1 MNIMAMDT
9 STDRAIIALST
20 ADGRV
25 FETVSEGARQHGRDL
40 IPRLSSVL
48 REAGLRALD
57 LEAVAVGLGPGSYTG
72 LRVGVTAAKTLAY
85 ASGAG
90 LVGLDSLQAVA
101 RNAPPEALFVSVVA
115 DAQRGDVYVADLAR
129 PAPGTPLVAVG
140 ESHIERFAEWLE
152 RLVPG
157 VFVIGPALESPR
169 FRDAL
174 PSGIEAPDRAGNF
187 PAGGPLLELAREAW
201 QTGTRENPWLLE
213 PRYLR
218 RSSAEEKWDAR

>member
-1 MNIMAMDT
+1 MNFMAMDT
-9 STDRAIIALST
+9 STDHAIIAVAT
-20 ADGRV
+20 AEGRV
-25 FETVSEGARQHGRDL
+25 FKTVSEGARQHGRDL

-48 REAGLRALD
+48 REAGLRAGD
-57 LEAVAVGLGPGSYTG
+57 LEGLAVGLGPGSYTG

-85 ASGAG
+85 AAGAG

-101 RNAPPEALFVSVVA
+101 RNAPPEALRVAVIA
-115 DAQRGDVYVADLAR
+115 DAQRGDVYAADLVR
-129 PAPGTPLVAVG
+129 PAPGARLVAAAD
-140 ESHIERFAEWLE
+140 SHIERFAEWLE

-157 VFVIGPALESPR
+157 VFVLGPALALPR

-174 PSGIEAPDRAGNF
+174 PAGIETLEGDGNF
-187 PAGGPLLELAREAW
+187 PAGGPLLELAHEVW
-201 QTGTRENPWLLE
+201 QTGIRENPWLLE